1 MVVKHKLML
10 DKHSRIP
17 FLGVALRKDT
27 VTKHQLEQINTILL
41 NTFSYEPELNVHT
54 MPYGLSW
61 VRVEL
66 NSHQDVALCKFFN
79 VLGEWN
85 LVDI

>member
-1 MVVKHKLML
+1 MMVAKHKL
-10 DKHSRIP
+10 IP
-17 FLGVALRKDT
+17 FLGVALRNDT
-27 VTKHQLEQINTILL
+27 VSKVQLEQINSILL
-41 NTFSYEPELNVHT
+41 NTFKYEPELNVHT
-54 MPYGLSW
+54 MPYGLNW

-66 NSHQDVALCKFFN
+66 NSHEDVALCKFFN

>member
-1 MVVKHKLML
+1 MAVKHNL
-10 DKHSRIP
+10 IP
-17 FLGVALRKDT
+17 FLGVALHKHT
-27 VTKHQLEQINTILL
+27 VTDIQLEQISSILH
-41 NTFSYEPELNVHT
+41 NTFSYKPELNVHT

-66 NSHQDVALCKFFN
+66 DSHEDVALCKFFN